1 LAVRYLGHRHRPSPL
16 TPMLEK
22 ESHIAIVGAG
32 IVGLSTACQLTEEG
46 FTVTLIDKG
55 DPATLGPSRGNAGQ
69 LAATGIFPLGT
80 PGIWK
85 EALSLWLDPNGPLH
99 IPLRNLP
106 EVAPWLIRFLA
117 ASRTAPYKAG
127 VAALAMLNA
136 GANAETEALYTR
148 AGLHNAIRK
157 TGTLT
162 LYESEKA
169 YQADRKKW
177 GARTAHGIEW
187 TKLSTAELTDL
198 EPDLN
203 VAAFAHAFFMPGLW
217 HVDDPYHVACG
228 LYAYAERLGVTLR
241 CAEVDTVLPTENG
254 GDILLA
260 NQGRLSADAVILSA
274 GVWTK
279 RLANRL
285 HDTVP
290 LTTERGYN
298 ATLTDPGVTMR
309 HPITFTDRGFVLTP
323 LDTGLRI
330 GGQVELGGADRPANL
345 ARAENMLRIAKGFLP
360 GLRTK
365 DGPRWMGARPSI
377 PDSLP
382 MIGPSK
388 DSPRI
393 LYACGHGHYGLTQS
407 AITGRLLTDHLAQG
421 KALPEAFLPARFG

>member
-1 LAVRYLGHRHRPSPL
+1 
-16 TPMLEK
+16 MLERG
-22 ESHIAIVGAG
+22 SHIAIVGAG
-32 IVGLSTACQLTEEG
+32 IVGISTACQLAEQG

-55 DPATLGPSRGNAGQ
+55 DPAMLGASRGNAGQ

-117 ASRTAPYKAG
+117 ASRLAPYKAG
-127 VAALAMLNA
+127 VSALAMLNA

-162 LYESEKA
+162 LYESDRL
-169 YQADRKKW
+169 YQSERKKW
-177 GARTAHGIEW
+177 DARSDHGIEW
-187 TKLSTAELTDL
+187 KKLSSAALTDL

-203 VAAFAHAFFMPGLW
+203 ARAFAHAFFMPGLW
-217 HVDDPYHVACG
+217 HVDDPYHVALG
-228 LYAYAERLGVTLR
+228 LNAYAERLGVQTR
-241 CAEVDTVLPTENG
+241 KAEVEAVTPTEKG
-254 GDILLA
+254 GDVLLA
-260 NQGRLSADAVILSA
+260 NGDRLNADAVILSA

-279 RLANRL
+279 QLANRL
-285 HDTVP
+285 HDTIP

-298 ATLTDPGVTMR
+298 ATLTDPGVSMR
-309 HPITFTDRGFVLTP
+309 HPITFSDKGFVLTP

-330 GGQVELGGADRPANL
+330 GGQVELGGADRPPNM
-345 ARAENMLRIAKGFLP
+345 ARAEHMLRIAQDFLP
-360 GLRTK
+360 GLRTEE
-365 DGPRWMGARPSI
+365 GPRWMGARPSV

-388 DSPRI
+388 DTPHI
-393 LYACGHGHYGLTQS
+393 LYACGHGHYGLTQA
-407 AITGRLLTDHLAQG
+407 AITGQLLTEHLMSG
-421 KALPEAFLPARFG
+421 KGLPEAFLPSRFR